1 MKTYYLA
8 HSLTKRKLIRKWQIR
23 LEGKYNIK
31 FLNPFYNNTYER
43 AEIEKLDKMH
53 TKKEKRNFQQ
63 SWNMETCKRIVSIDL
78 SLVRKSDGVI
88 SYFQQPTI
96 GTSQEIIIAAYVYH
110 IPVYIIAGEN
120 MWHPWL
126 RTMANVSGGKV
137 FKTRLE
143 FEKFASNKWGRKQ

>member
-63 SWNMETCKRIVSIDL
+63 SWNMETCKRIVSRNFTRNNNSGICL
-78 SLVRKSDGVI
+78 SYPCIYYCGRKYVASLV
-88 SYFQQPTI
+88 
-96 GTSQEIIIAAYVYH
+96 AYY
-110 IPVYIIAGEN
+110 G
-120 MWHPWL
+120 
-126 RTMANVSGGKV
+126 
-137 FKTRLE
+137 
-143 FEKFASNKWGRKQ
+143 